1 MQANGDGNGAVT
13 WRPLVACP
21 QAEIA
26 RQLRS
31 ALQELGIADA
41 RHISEYPRTG
51 TIVAL
56 AAKHECNICF
66 LDVASN
72 EEHAL
77 LLISEAAAAIPV
89 VALNPRDDADLILR
103 CLRRGACEFL
113 SHPVAEPVR
122 SLFERLARGRART
135 PGNGAGAL
143 YCVIPGKPGC
153 GASALAAHL
162 AIQMGAGGGRRGLL
176 VDLDSLT
183 GSIGFMLKLKS
194 EFHLGDVL
202 LDWKRMDEDLWRRM
216 TAPSSGIDVLLAPD
230 NPSTRIEVGRQLAGE
245 LAAFWRDRY
254 DTVVV
259 DTPDVRAAAESGFAA
274 VADHVLVVTTNELAA
289 VHATR
294 RAIDY
299 LEQLLRE
306 RTRIRLIVNRYVP
319 ATGIRHEDLKTALQM
334 EPFAILGK
342 DYETM
347 QTALLEGK
355 PAPPES
361 RFRIGVEALS
371 RQLRGEADRPA
382 KKAGFSFHLFRHRT

>member
-1 MQANGDGNGAVT
+1 MQANGDQGTPMT
-13 WRPLVACP
+13 WKPLIACP
-21 QAEIA
+21 QTEIA

-31 ALQELGIADA
+31 ALQELGIAEA
-41 RHISEYPRTG
+41 RHVPEYPRTG

-56 AAKHECNICF
+56 AAKHDCNICF

-77 LLISEAAAAIPV
+77 QLISEAASAMPV

-122 SLFERLARGRART
+122 SLFERLARGRARAT
-135 PGNGAGAL
+135 GGGAGAV
-143 YCVIPGKPGC
+143 YCVVPGKPGC
-153 GASALAAHL
+153 GASTLAAHL
-162 AIQMGAGGGRRGLL
+162 AIQMGAGGGARGLL
-176 VDLDSLT
+176 VDADPLT

-202 LDWKRMDEDLWRRM
+202 VDWKRMDEDLWRRL
-216 TAPSSGIDVLLAPD
+216 TAPSSGIDVLLAPE
-230 NPSTRIEVGRQLAGE
+230 NPSTRIDVGRQLAGE
-245 LAAFWRDRY
+245 LAAFWRERY

-259 DTPDVRAAAESGFAA
+259 DTPDIRVAVESGFAA
-274 VADHVLVVTTNELAA
+274 IADHILLVTTNELAA
-289 VHATR
+289 LHATR
-294 RAIDY
+294 RAIEY
-299 LEQLLRE
+299 LDQSLRD

-319 ATGIRHEDLKTALQM
+319 ATGIKHEDLKTVLQI
-334 EPFAILGK
+334 EPFAILGN
-342 DYETM
+342 DYESM

-361 RFRIGVEALS
+361 RFRIGIQALS
-371 RQLRGEADRPA
+371 RQLRGEASPG
-382 KKAGFSFHLFRHRT
+382 KKAAFSFGLFRRKK